1 MNPELNTEPSR
12 LVTDLEP
19 RNMEELL
26 ALHVFDLCLFLMPA
40 SVAQSVSLR
49 VFKLLCFFEAHPELN
64 PNPSSLV
71 TSIFKRES
79 RHASGEPR
87 PIEELIAIRVFELL
101 PCSLAERVC
110 HPALKLFLI
119 LRPLIFTV
127 LIFAHETKRLLA
139 ICAVFLRGVLFCRP
153 FEETMRDCRKIYN
166 IRLLEAR
173 HEQN

>member
-1 MNPELNTEPSR
+1 MNPELNIEPSSP
-12 LVTDLEP
+12 VTDLEP
-19 RNMEELL
+19 SNIAEWVGI
-26 ALHVFDLCLFLMPA
+26 HVYDLCFLLMPESA
-40 SVAQSVSLR
+40 AQLVSLR
-49 VFKLLCFFEAHPELN
+49 VFKLLRFFEPHPELN
-64 PNPSSLV
+64 PNSSS
-71 TSIFKRES
+71 SIFKRES
-79 RHASGEPR
+79 RHVSGEPR

-110 HPALKLFLI
+110 HPVLKLFLI
-119 LRPLIFTV
+119 LWPLIFTV

-139 ICAVFLRGVLFCRP
+139 ICTVFLRGVLFCRP